1 MGLCQKWLPIGYSP
15 KSEETEPSRKHHM
28 SGLLA
33 AFLALNPPCFFFQH
47 FWRLGAIAKRAV
59 HGTRGPSDLV
69 LHTMTP
75 FWIRRFLSIDQST
88 FPKSSD
94 SWLDSK
100 TYMFNHGLTSWL
112 VGGWPTYPSEKWW
125 SEWVTVGMMKFPTFY
140 GKSNQIP
147 WFQSPP
153 TRYIVIPIISHYK
166 P

>member
-1 MGLCQKWLPIGYSP
+1 MGLCQKWLPIAYIP
-15 KSEETEPSRKHHM
+15 QNQKKQKHHKQTSQT

-33 AFLALNPPCFFFQH
+33 AFLALNPLFVFFSDTFEDLELS
-47 FWRLGAIAKRAV
+47 RSRAV
-59 HGTRGPSDLV
+59 FEYWPIDLSQEFRQ
-69 LHTMTP
+69 LAGQQN
-75 FWIRRFLSIDQST
+75 I
-88 FPKSSD
+88 
-94 SWLDSK
+94 
-100 TYMFNHGLTSWL
+100 FNHGLTSWL

-153 TRYIVIPIISHYK
+153 TRYIVIPIISHYI